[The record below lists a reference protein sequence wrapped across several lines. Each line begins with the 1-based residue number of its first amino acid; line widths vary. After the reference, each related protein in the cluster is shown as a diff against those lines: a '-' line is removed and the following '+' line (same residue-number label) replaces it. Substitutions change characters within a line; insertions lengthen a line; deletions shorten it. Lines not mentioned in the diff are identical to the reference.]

1 VKYISN
7 NKPQHQAHQLLLNY
21 IASYK
26 LGEQKRK
33 KTTTNNQAKQGEKNT
48 QQNQTITV
56 KAAKRTFK

>member
-33 KTTTNNQAKQGEKNT
+33 KTTTNNQAKQGEKIHNKIK
-48 QQNQTITV
+48 Q
-56 KAAKRTFK
+56 